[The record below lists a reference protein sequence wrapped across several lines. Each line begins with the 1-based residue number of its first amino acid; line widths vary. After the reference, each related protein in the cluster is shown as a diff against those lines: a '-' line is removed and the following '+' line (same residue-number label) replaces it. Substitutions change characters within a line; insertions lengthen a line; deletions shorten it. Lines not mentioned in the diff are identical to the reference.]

1 MMEAQQS
8 KEPSAMQL
16 EIEGSVFIWKTVIS
30 FSRENFR

>member
-1 MMEAQQS
+1 MMEAQPRE
-8 KEPSAMQL
+8 EPSAMPL